1 MLEPIHEL
9 LNALRQSLTGYINEP
24 VEKQTFSSI
33 FVGLYPTYED
43 AQKIVKTFN
52 LHPSWADDLHV
63 TMVYANPDDNPDEA
77 QVNEIFRSLIPQ
89 LPQKI
94 TAKLNGVTRFAGNEE
109 NGDALVL
116 NVDDPSIEESRRV
129 LTSDKRLT
137 VNDQHGFT
145 PHLTI
150 AYLNRDAPTPIDRV
164 PDVLQ
169 IEFDRISVGYQSVY
183 THYSLGHEG
192 IKELT
197 IDDVNIYLPATID
210 DESGE
215 REELNPKRRRSYNM
229 EHVKEG

>member
-1 MLEPIHEL
+1 MLEPIQEL
-9 LNALRQSLTGYINEP
+9 LDALRQSLTGYINEP
-24 VEKQTFSSI
+24 VKKQTFSSI

-77 QVNEIFRSLIPQ
+77 QINDIFRVLIGQ
-89 LPQKI
+89 LPTLI
-94 TAKLNGVTRFAGNEE
+94 TAKLNGVTRFAGNDED
-109 NGDALVL
+109 GDALVL
-116 NVDDPSIEESRRV
+116 NVDHPSIEQARRI
-129 LTSDKRLT
+129 LTSDQRL
-137 VNDQHGFT
+137 VINDQHGFT
-145 PHLTI
+145 PHMTI
-150 AYLNRDAPTPIDRV
+150 AYLNRDTPTPIDRV
-164 PDVLQ
+164 PEVLQ
-169 IEFDRISVGYQSVY
+169 VEFDRISVGYQSAY
-183 THYSLGHEG
+183 THYSLGHND

-215 REELNPKRRRSYNM
+215 RAELNPKRRRSYNM